1 MKLVNINSN
10 LKTTKNMKK
19 QTQIPDEKSF
29 YRLPFEKGTFTLT
42 EETLYKHSAHRKPE
56 SYFREKKKNISYRNE
71 ILTLSVRLE
80 NEPQNKQLVFIKVE
94 KDSILVSCNA
104 GTTSSYLS
112 RFAFFTLLD
121 FAKNTWSE
129 YFKKYYWPDFFDPQ
143 TGKSK
148 YLKVINDRQGL
159 DVEELKKYPKFY
171 KPGFELPDLQNEPA
185 PIHRAEIVPVSVED
199 NEENNF
205 AIAYCLAHE
214 TGGWNYAEHFPFL
227 VPSHALL
234 TKDKNRIKI
243 FTNFLLCQ
251 SDYEKLAPTPKQVQ
265 LIELCFKMKELATIN
280 RENQWGA
287 KDFTKDD
294 IEKARKLLEVW
305 HEALELL
312 LAQKYVAD
320 YRTRGLKS
328 LQQKPKRNSF
338 YRCSFKKERPKLVLF
353 KNEKGDYL
361 TLELRLKIKGK
372 TCKPY
377 HPIFPLF
384 ISTNQAS
391 RELYLLENFTDFQMI
406 EFFSKTDFKLA
417 VLKCHYGDEIER
429 FVNLLAERYEL
440 KES

>member
-1 MKLVNINSN
+1 MKNQN
-10 LKTTKNMKK
+10 
-19 QTQIPDEKSF
+19 QIPDEKSF

-42 EETLYKHSAHRKPE
+42 EETLYQHSAHRKPE
-56 SYFREKKKNISYRNE
+56 SYFREKIKNISYRNE
-71 ILTLSVRLE
+71 VLTLSIRLE
-80 NEPQNKQLVFIKVE
+80 DEPKNKQLVYFKVQKE
-94 KDSILVSCNA
+94 ELLVCCSA
-104 GTTSSYLS
+104 GTTPSYLS

-121 FAKNTWSE
+121 LVKNDRRE
-129 YFKKYYWPDFFDPQ
+129 YFVYYYWPDFFDPQ

-159 DVEELKKYPKFY
+159 DVEELKKYSKFY

-199 NEENNF
+199 NEENNY
-205 AIAYCLAHE
+205 AIAYCLANE
-214 TGGWNYAEHFPFL
+214 TGGWKYAEHFPFL

-234 TKDKNRIKI
+234 TKDKTRIKN
-243 FTNFLLCQ
+243 FTNFLLSK
-251 SDYEKLAPTPKQVQ
+251 SDYEELAPTPKQVQ

-294 IEKARKLLEVW
+294 IEKIKKLLEVW
-305 HEALELL
+305 HEALDLL
-312 LAQKYVAD
+312 LTQKYVAH

-338 YRCSFKKERPKLVLF
+338 YRCSFKKERPKLVLV
-353 KNEKGDYL
+353 KNDKGDYL
-361 TLELRLKIKGK
+361 TLELKLKIKGK
-372 TCKPY
+372 TRKPY

-391 RELYLLENFTDFQMI
+391 RELYLLENFADFQMI

-417 VLKCHYGDEIER
+417 VLKCHYGDEIKR

-440 KES
+440 QES